1 MKTPMIAVA
10 AALAVGTGG
19 VCHAGAYSNDFS
31 SGVGAASLRG
41 SAVLDSGSVRLT
53 PNSLDQEG
61 SLVIDNLDPGRV
73 VRGFDASFTL
83 AMGPAG
89 VTLADGVSFSFG
101 PPPAGTYGES
111 GAPTGLVVTF
121 DLWDN
126 GESPTPPVIRVVVNG
141 TQVAAQQVTLDSG
154 GAFLPVTLH
163 YDASGLD
170 LNYNSG
176 AVTFNNVA
184 LPGFA
189 PPSYYQFTFGGRTG
203 SVSAE
208 QRIDDVSITTSS
220 AAPAPV
226 PTLGEWGVIFLA
238 TLLAGLAAG
247 AFRRPRSTGSGPS
260 HRA

>member
-1 MKTPMIAVA
+1 
-10 AALAVGTGG
+10 
-19 VCHAGAYSNDFS
+19 
-31 SGVGAASLRG
+31 VGAASLRG

-61 SLVIDNLDPGRV
+61 SLVIENLDPGRA

-154 GAFLPVTLH
+154 ELQLGRGHVQQRGA
-163 YDASGLD
+163 
-170 LNYNSG
+170 
-176 AVTFNNVA
+176 
-184 LPGFA
+184 PGVR
-189 PPSYYQFTFGGRTG
+189 PSLLL
-203 SVSAE
+203 SVH
-208 QRIDDVSITTSS
+208 V
-220 AAPAPV
+220 
-226 PTLGEWGVIFLA
+226 
-238 TLLAGLAAG
+238 
-247 AFRRPRSTGSGPS
+247 RRPDRRRLGGAA
-260 HRA
+260 HRRRLDHDLVRGACARPDPRRVGRDRPGDTARRARRRGVPPPP